1 MTVRTTRKTWDPYI
15 ILKARDLIKLLA
27 RSVPAQQALKIL
39 EDDMQ
44 CDIIKIGGLVRNK
57 EKFTKRRQRLIGPNG
72 ATLKALELLTGCY
85 ILVQGTTVSA
95 MGPWKGLKVL
105 RRIAED
111 CIKNIHPIYHIKELM
126 IKRELAKD
134 PELAEENW
142 QRFLPNFKK
151 KNVQRKKPKKVREK
165 KEYTPFPPPIQPSK
179 VDLALESG
187 EYFMSQEQK
196 QARAKAQQ
204 EERQAAKVEERQRQR
219 EAAFQAPKES
229 KKAAPVAAQDD
240 GEDVKAIAAKLKKKS
255 MAKQAEQAG
264 AGHGGDDV
272 SRYLADGAGKERKKK
287 RKSEGDDGS
296 DGEKKKKKKK
306 DRDE

>member
-1 MTVRTTRKTWDPYI
+1 
-15 ILKARDLIKLLA
+15 
-27 RSVPAQQALKIL
+27 
-39 EDDMQ
+39 MQ

-95 MGPWKGLKVL
+95 MGPFKGLKIL

-134 PELAEENW
+134 PALAEENW

-151 KNVQRKKPKKVREK
+151 KNVQRKKPRKIREK
-165 KEYTPFPPPIQPSK
+165 KVYTPFPPPIQPSK

-187 EYFMSQEQK
+187 EYFLSQEQK

-204 EERQAAKVEERQRQR
+204 EERQASKVEERKKQR
-219 EAAFQAPKES
+219 EAAFIAPKEG
-229 KKAAPVAAQDD
+229 KMAAV
-240 GEDVKAIAAKLKKKS
+240 GGNNNGSGDVKALAAKLKKS
-255 MAKQAEQAG
+255 MGQRAEQEDLKK
-264 AGHGGDDV
+264 GGVDV
-272 SRYLADGAGKERKKK
+272 SRYLADGSAGKKKK
-287 RKSEGDDGS
+287 RKSEDS
-296 DGEKKKKKKK
+296 DRAEKKKKEKKSEKKK
-306 DRDE
+306 KRKDSDSE